1 MVEFSTMPSCQSG
14 ATGKGQRSGSAV
26 GKIRKRATVMS
37 QKLDFRRRSASTAS
51 DTLAQQGTPVH
62 AVARIA
68 GNSGPAAVRSFLR
81 RSARCSGCR
90 YRWSLL
96 NEVSLTLRRAPTDLS
111 FLRLRP
117 TSFERG

>member
-51 DTLAQQGTPVH
+51 DTLAQRGTPFTPWPGSPVTP
-62 AVARIA
+62 V
-68 GNSGPAAVRSFLR
+68 LR
-81 RSARCSGCR
+81 RYAHFFADQRDVAAAAIDGR
-90 YRWSLL
+90 
-96 NEVSLTLRRAPTDLS
+96 
-111 FLRLRP
+111 F
-117 TSFERG
+117 